1 MAAFACKI
9 AFSLDIGSMAHEAYF
24 GHVFENGIGN
34 KKLIEIA
41 T

>member
-1 MAAFACKI
+1 MATFACKI
-9 AFSLDIGSMAHEAYF
+9 ALSLDIGSMAHEAYF
-24 GHVFENGIGN
+24 GYIFKNGIGN